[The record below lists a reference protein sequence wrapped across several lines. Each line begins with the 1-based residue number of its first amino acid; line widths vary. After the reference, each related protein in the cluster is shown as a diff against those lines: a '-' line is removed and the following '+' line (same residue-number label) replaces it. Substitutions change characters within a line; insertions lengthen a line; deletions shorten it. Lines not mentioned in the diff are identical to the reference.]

1 MRGSLKRLGSPPDHR
16 KIMKVYVTR
25 PVFDEAVESLR
36 REVEVELNAED
47 RILSKKELIERLRDK
62 DGALTLLTDAIDLD
76 VLESAP
82 KLKVV
87 ANFAV
92 GFNNVAIESATKMGV
107 VVTNTPGVL
116 TETTADFAWTLLMAA
131 ARRVVEGDKFA
142 RAEDHWVWGPKM
154 FLGYDVYGKTLGLV
168 GLGRIGQ
175 AVARRASGFNMRV
188 VFHDTE
194 PIPEQ
199 VVKDLGVTRL
209 PLDELLRISDFIS
222 LHVPLFPETHHLLN
236 DRTFALMKPTCIVI
250 NTSRGPVVDEKAL
263 AGAVRDRKIAGAGLD
278 VFEREP
284 EIEPE
289 LLEMENVVLAPHIA
303 SASHE
308 TRLKMCMMA
317 VDNLL
322 AVLKGERPPNLVN
335 HEVRD
340 KRRA

>member
-1 MRGSLKRLGSPPDHR
+1 MAPR
-16 KIMKVYVTR
+16 VYVTR
-25 PVFDEAVESLR
+25 PVFGDTVERLKR
-36 REVEVELNAED
+36 DAEVRVNSGD
-47 RILSKKELIERLRDK
+47 RVLSKSELIAHLKDA
-62 DGALTLLTDAIDLD
+62 DGALTMVTDVIDAELLA
-76 VLESAP
+76 AAA

-87 ANFAV
+87 ANFGV
-92 GFNNVAIESATKMGV
+92 GINHIDVAAATRAGV
-107 VVTNTPGVL
+107 IVTYTPGVL

-131 ARRVVEGDKFA
+131 ARRVVEADRFA
-142 RAEDHWVWGPKM
+142 RSGKFTAWDPKM
-154 FLGYDVYGKTLGLV
+154 FLGYDIYGKTLGLV

-175 AVARRASGFNMRV
+175 AVARRAAGFNMRV
-188 VFHDTE
+188 VFHDPE

-199 VVKDLGVTRL
+199 IIKELGVTRV

-263 AGAVRDRKIAGAGLD
+263 VRAVRDKKIAGGGLD

-317 VDNLL
+317 ADNLL

-335 HEVRD
+335 
-340 KRRA
+340 